1 MDTKQTLDV
10 VAVGTT
16 VGTLG
21 EMLPPIAA
29 LFTIVWTALRI
40 YETQTIQRMLKRDTG
55 SDHTSYYHAWWSVD
69 GISCCQTKSQDSY
82 S

>member
-10 VAVGTT
+10 VAIGTT

-55 SDHTSYYHAWWSVD
+55 SDDRSDSDRIDSDHDNHAD
-69 GISCCQTKSQDSY
+69 T
-82 S
+82 

>member
-40 YETQTIQRMLKRDTG
+40 YETQTIQRMLKLDTG
-55 SDHTSYYHAWWSVD
+55 SDDRSDSDRIDPDHDNHA
-69 GISCCQTKSQDSY
+69 GT
-82 S
+82 

>member
-55 SDHTSYYHAWWSVD
+55 SDDRFDSDRIDPDHDNHA
-69 GISCCQTKSQDSY
+69 GT
-82 S
+82 

>member
-55 SDHTSYYHAWWSVD
+55 SDDRCDSDRIDPDHDNHA
-69 GISCCQTKSQDSY
+69 GT
-82 S
+82 